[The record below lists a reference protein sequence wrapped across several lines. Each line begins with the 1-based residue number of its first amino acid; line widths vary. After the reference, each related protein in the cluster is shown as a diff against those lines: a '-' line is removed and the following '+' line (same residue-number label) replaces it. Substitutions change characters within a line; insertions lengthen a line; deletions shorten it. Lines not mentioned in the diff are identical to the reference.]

1 MKGLITVLAVLVVVG
16 LALFLYRSPTAPPE
30 MTEADRAQIEAE
42 VTQAIDEQWA
52 GYTEVHLN
60 NDAEGVLSYWT
71 SDMRMLGQRFDMGRS
86 QYEDHVREYF
96 NNYEISGFD
105 AETYEIFVH
114 DGAAYQIG
122 QVDESY
128 RSEGGEP
135 MVFAIYMII
144 RWEEQPDGV
153 WKIDRMVWAPRN

>member
-1 MKGLITVLAVLVVVG
+1 VKAAVPVVAAIIAVM
-16 LALFLYRSPTAPPE
+16 ALLFVATRPTARPE
-30 MTEADRAQIEAE
+30 MTEAEIAQYEAE
-42 VTQAIDEQWA
+42 VTQAISEQWA
-52 GYTEVHLN
+52 GYVEVHLN

-71 SDMRMLGQRFDMGRS
+71 PDMRMLGQQFDMGRTE
-86 QYEDHVREYF
+86 YETQVREYF
-96 NNYEISGFD
+96 DRYEISGFD
-105 AETYEIFVH
+105 AVTYEVFVH
-114 DGAAYQIG
+114 DSAAYQIG